1 MELEFEIEEDIFN
14 LNDINN
20 LDYQSSLQKTKMN
33 MNNENYEIDNDMKQ
47 IGYRNNL
54 TPTTNDYKSKKVVM
68 FSAFGFDKVDNLLL
82 DSIILDE
89 EQAGD
94 SINRDILREINNL
107 NYEGSVSFRYLN
119 FT

>member
-20 LDYQSSLQKTKMN
+20 LDYQSSSRKTKMN
-33 MNNENYEIDNDMKQ
+33 LNNENYEIDNDMKQ

-54 TPTTNDYKSKKVVM
+54 TPTTNDYKSKKVIM
-68 FSAFGFDKVDNLLL
+68 LSAFGFEKVDNLLL

-89 EQAGD
+89 EQAVD
-94 SINRDILREINNL
+94 SNNRDILREINNL
-107 NYEGSVSFRYLN
+107 NYEGGFSFRYLN
-119 FT
+119 FS